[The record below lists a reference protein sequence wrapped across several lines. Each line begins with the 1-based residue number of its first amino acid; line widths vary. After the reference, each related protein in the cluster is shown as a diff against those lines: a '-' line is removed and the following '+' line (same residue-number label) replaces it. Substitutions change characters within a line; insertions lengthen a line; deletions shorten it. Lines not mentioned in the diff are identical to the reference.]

1 MKEKLK
7 DILCCGE
14 PATIEPAEQNGE
26 KGYGILCIKNC
37 GNGIFSPSRETAII
51 QFLLHPNSKDNR
63 QMELQSNDHEGVEST
78 GTQDGKNTTPRV
90 GLPKTNTKTPMP
102 PVKPPK
108 NETIK
113 KVNNSNNNQQLVIRN
128 ANDLHTIEDKFALV
142 TSPIIA
148 KDSGAMARLINNN
161 IRYVENAKLDKCW
174 TTKEGQDSI
183 VKSVED
189 AMIMGAELGKMGD
202 LVPFGSTCQFIPAV
216 EAFEFSLTNGNNAP
230 FEDITIECIYEN
242 DKYDIGRKDG
252 NFFIVFNKIG
262 IPRGKVLAVAAY
274 GTTKNG
280 VVIGEVYDTE
290 RLMGKAE
297 AHSTSYQ
304 YYLRDKK
311 QAETLRSEGKLKTK
325 WGREYFTK
333 DMPGKTA
340 WTKDIFLDE
349 LTNPYDGADQPEM
362 LRKSAG
368 KSFFGKFIK
377 VRNSE
382 AAMDEVRSSENMRDG
397 AIKMADRQFE
407 NDIIEG

>member
-1 MKEKLK
+1 MSEKLK
-7 DILCCGE
+7 EIKCCGE
-14 PATIEPAEQNGE
+14 NPSIFRKIDVDGFPGVGIACEICGTKTANVDEKKAIEEFKKIAKKAPAT
-26 KGYGILCIKNC
+26 
-37 GNGIFSPSRETAII
+37 
-51 QFLLHPNSKDNR
+51 
-63 QMELQSNDHEGVEST
+63 
-78 GTQDGKNTTPRV
+78 DGKQTTPRTTA
-90 GLPKTNTKTPMP
+90 PKK
-102 PVKPPK
+102 
-108 NETIK
+108 ETR
-113 KVNNSNNNQQLVIRN
+113 NMNNNTAIAIRN

-216 EAFEFSLTNGNNAP
+216 EAFEFCLTNGNNAP
-230 FEDITIECIYEN
+230 FEDITIECIYES
-242 DKYDIGRKDG
+242 DKYSVGRKDG
-252 NFFIVFNKIG
+252 NFFLNFDKIV
-262 IPRGKVLAVAAY
+262 IPRGKVIAVAAY
-274 GTTKNG
+274 GTTRNG

-290 RLMGKAE
+290 RLMAKAE

-311 QAETLRSEGKLKTK
+311 HAETLRSEGKLKTK
-325 WGREYFTK
+325 YGREYFTK

-382 AAMDEVRSSENMRDG
+382 AAMDEVRSSESMRKSAVDMSRDQFDVVDG
-397 AIKMADRQFE
+397 E
-407 NDIIEG
+407 VV